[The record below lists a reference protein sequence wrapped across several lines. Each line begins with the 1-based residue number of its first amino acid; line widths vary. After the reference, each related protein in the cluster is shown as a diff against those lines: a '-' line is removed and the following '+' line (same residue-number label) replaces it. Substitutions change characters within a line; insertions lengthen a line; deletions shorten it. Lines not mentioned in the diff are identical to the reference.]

1 MNALTYP
8 PIRRETLGK
17 ALAVVV
23 IVCVVLAALAVMFL
37 LAPQE
42 ENPPEQMAVA
52 NFVEGE
58 DHFETYF
65 TLVDSEGNQVRA
77 DGNVTVVI
85 YDDLATLYNDT
96 FAVGKSDFHG
106 YETLFGLELLAC
118 KWDIPFAE
126 VSRSFG
132 GGMSLDGVIT
142 FEHEGTEMSS
152 GEQYVPLPDA
162 LKATLGETYSLTVND
177 HGRVGPGNVSYVDQV
192 YVNVTMVNICPYQ
205 QDLWMT
211 LWEVETSDGLFFSW
225 GGSDPWPPDKL
236 NSGAGF
242 TWTVYFDVPVDK
254 TPVKVI
260 YYEDLEA
267 ALQ

>member
-1 MNALTYP
+1 MRTSTYP

-17 ALAVVV
+17 ALAIVV
-23 IVCVVLAALAVMFL
+23 IVCVVLAALAVLFL
-37 LAPQE
+37 FAPQE
-42 ENPPEQMAVA
+42 ENSPEQMAVA

-65 TLVDSEGNQVRA
+65 TLVDSEGNPVRA
-77 DGNVTVVI
+77 AGNVTVVI
-85 YDDLATLYNDT
+85 YDDLAILYNDT
-96 FAVGKSDFHG
+96 FTVGKSDFHE

-126 VSRSFG
+126 VSKSFG
-132 GGMSLDGVIT
+132 GGISLDGMIT
-142 FEHEGTEMSS
+142 FEYEGTEMGS

-162 LKATLGETYSLTVND
+162 LKATLGETYNLTVNY
-177 HGRVGPGNVSYVDQV
+177 HGRVGPGNVSYEDHV

-205 QDLWMT
+205 QDLWIT
-211 LWEVETSDGLFFSW
+211 PWEVETSDGLFFNW
-225 GGSDPWPPDKL
+225 GGSDPLPPGKL

-242 TWTVYFDVPVDK
+242 TWTLYFDVPVDK

-260 YYEDLEA
+260 YYEELEA